1 MTGEPTDDAVDEA
14 VAHRGQQR
22 DGPRHHLSKR
32 LCALLFAGFAAAQ
45 PARAQD
51 DAQNELWSEVDVYAG
66 LSPSSRLFFLASV
79 TRAEEVD
86 YREAS
91 VGAHVDFF
99 LKPILRPGLRH
110 TPDVDKRRYLSFR
123 LGYRYAQALG
133 EDADSYREHR
143 PLAEATGRVYLPG
156 NVVFLNRSR
165 FDARRVNGEWSWR
178 YRNRSRIE
186 REIPAWSRALNP
198 YVMVE
203 FYYDSRHD
211 AWIRE
216 RYFAGME
223 WPLGRKAALDT
234 YFVRQDDSRSSPAH
248 VNAFGVALNLFY

>member
-1 MTGEPTDDAVDEA
+1 MCA
-14 VAHRGQQR
+14 
-22 DGPRHHLSKR
+22 
-32 LCALLFAGFAAAQ
+32 ALLLVGLSTAR
-45 PARAQD
+45 PARAQED
-51 DAQNELWSEVDVYAG
+51 TRNEFWPEVDVYAG
-66 LSPSSRLFFLASV
+66 LNDWSRLYLLATL

-99 LKPILRPGLRH
+99 LKPVLRPWLRD
-110 TPDVDKRRYLSFR
+110 TADVHRRRFFSFR

-133 EDADSYREHR
+133 KDADSYREHR
-143 PLAEATGRVYLPG
+143 PILEATGRYYLPG
-156 NVVFLNRSR
+156 RFVVLNRSR
-165 FDARRVNGEWSWR
+165 LDLRWVNGEYSWR

-186 REIPAWSRALNP
+186 REVPAWSGALNP

-216 RYFAGME
+216 RYFAGLE
-223 WPLGRKAALDT
+223 WPIGKRSVLDT
-234 YFVRQDDSRSSPAH
+234 YYVRQDDSRSSPAH